1 LKHPSLV
8 RRLAAGAYDG
18 LLLLA
23 LLFAAAFAFIALFG
37 SAVEPP
43 RRYAFQAYL
52 LAVMAVYFTWFWT
65 HGGQTL
71 AMKTWR
77 LRLVSASGRPVTVKQ
92 ALQRFLLAF
101 AGLAFFGAGWWWAL
115 FDREGCFLHDRI
127 VGTRLVLI

>member
-1 LKHPSLV
+1 MKFPSIP
-8 RRLAAGAYDG
+8 RRIATGAYDG

-23 LLFAAAFAFIALFG
+23 VLFVAAFIFIFLFG

-52 LAVMAVYFTWFWT
+52 LAVMAAYFVWFWT

-71 AMKTWR
+71 AMRTWHIR
-77 LRLVSASGRPVTVKQ
+77 LLTVGGAEVGIKVASM
-92 ALQRFLLAF
+92 RFLLAF

-115 FDREGCFLHDRI
+115 FDREHYFLHDRLA
-127 VGTRLVLI
+127 GTRLILV